1 MAEPGNHVIAC
12 YATDHNGHQ
21 HYQAFHYTLA

>member
-1 MAEPGNHVIAC
+1 MAEPGNHIIAC
-12 YATDHNGHQ
+12 FTTDQDGHQ